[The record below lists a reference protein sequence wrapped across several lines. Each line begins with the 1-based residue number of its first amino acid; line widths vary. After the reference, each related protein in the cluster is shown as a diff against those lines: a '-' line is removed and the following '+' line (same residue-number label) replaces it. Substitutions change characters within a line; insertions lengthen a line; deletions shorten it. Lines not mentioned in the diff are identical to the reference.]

1 MYQTQAKY
9 LKMWAEP
16 TRKLKHY
23 EMKKYTAHGFHKCN
37 PKGLKNTLITRFI
50 ISGEGVWGLWRNSS
64 NSSLCLCLRCWVL
77 SVECWGGTESH
88 NWVTGSATAQYE
100 RGGQHVW
107 TFSTPHPPPLRQP
120 QHQLQ
125 PCSWLWPGTRSSGWR
140 RSEGMELLT
149 FIL

>member
-50 ISGEGVWGLWRNSS
+50 ISGEGVWGLWRNSC

-77 SVECWGGTESH
+77 SVE
-88 NWVTGSATAQYE
+88 AAQRVIIE
-100 RGGQHVW
+100 WQG
-107 TFSTPHPPPLRQP
+107 
-120 QHQLQ
+120 QLQ
-125 PCSWLWPGTRSSGWR
+125 LNTRGAASMSGPSLLLILLLSVNLNINSNRAHDCDLEHDHQVGEGR
-140 RSEGMELLT
+140 RGWNY
-149 FIL
+149 